1 MLPLVGA
8 EVEVE
13 AEAEA
18 EAYSPLALY
27 SDDAVARIE
36 SCVMRLDPLS

>member
-1 MLPLVGA
+1 MLPFVGA

-18 EAYSPLALY
+18 EVNSPLALY
-27 SDDAVARIE
+27 SEEAVAGIE
-36 SCVMRLDPLS
+36 SCVIRLDPLS